1 MACPMHESS
10 FTSIHDLADSQILDI
25 LHLAEEFEQDRSR
38 YSDLGKGLIMGSLFM
53 EPSTRTRGSFESAM
67 LRLGGDV
74 ITVADAAT
82 SSIKKGET
90 LADTARIWSS
100 YCDLIVLRHPWEGS
114 ARAVADYA
122 GVPVINAGDGG
133 NEHPTQTLVDLYTLM
148 KEYGRIDGLSMAIC
162 GDLRKNRS
170 VHSLIYALLR
180 FGVNSYLISP
190 RGFGLPDH
198 VRSKIR
204 RTHGVDIQSE
214 SIGPFASLFE
224 SDVLAGAGV
233 AAADPEEIGL
243 DALYVTNT
251 EPHQLTMV
259 GRKGGRRRGALP
271 RSSRMS
277 LYLTRRQREREGSGE
292 SGSAPYP
299 RVTRSVLNRPAF
311 QQAIVMHPLPRV
323 DEIASDV
330 DEDHRSRYFQQASY
344 GVPVRQALVALV
356 TGRKSWSKPGEA
368 AHTRRIAAGLAG
380 MTCASDICVSA
391 REPASA
397 PPKFAIDV
405 VAREPAVSCY
415 YCGTG
420 SRPGCFRRGEHGV
433 VFHDIS
439 RLSQADIAGERDLFV
454 YPTVQAAAEDGL
466 EPSAYFDANGDRPG
480 SSG

>member
-1 MACPMHESS
+1 MHESS
-10 FTSIHDLADSQILDI
+10 FTSIHDLADSQIMDV
-25 LHLAEEFEQDRSR
+25 LHLAEEFEQDPSG
-38 YSDLGKGLIMGSLFM
+38 SADLGKGLIMGSLFM

-67 LRLGGDV
+67 LRLGGGV

-198 VRSKIR
+198 VRHKIR

-214 SIGPFASLFE
+214 AIGPFASLFE
-224 SDVLAGAGV
+224 SEALTGAGGT
-233 AAADPEEIGL
+233 AADPEEIGL

-259 GRKGGRRRGALP
+259 GRRGARRRGVLP

-277 LYLTRRQREREGSGE
+277 LYLTRRQRERERSDE
-292 SGSAPYP
+292 DVSAPYP
-299 RVTRSVLNRPAF
+299 RVTKSVLKRPEF

-323 DEIASDV
+323 DEIASEV

-356 TGRKSWSKPGEA
+356 TGKRPWSRPDETGITKRTAYGS
-368 AHTRRIAAGLAG
+368 RG
-380 MTCASDICVSA
+380 MKCTSDICVSV

-397 PPKFAIDV
+397 PPKFALDV
-405 VAREPAVSCY
+405 VAREPAVACY

-420 SRPGCFRRGEHGV
+420 SRPGCFRRGQRGV
-433 VFHDIS
+433 VYHDIS
-439 RLSQADIAGERDLFV
+439 RLTEVDMAGDRELFV
-454 YPTVQAAAEDGL
+454 YPSIQAAAEEGL
-466 EPSAYFDANGDRPG
+466 APSVFFDANGAR
-480 SSG
+480 SGKSD

>member
-1 MACPMHESS
+1 MHESS
-10 FTSIHDLADSQILDI
+10 FTSIHDLADSQILDV
-25 LHLAEEFEQDRSR
+25 LHLAEEFEQDRSG

-114 ARAVADYA
+114 ARAVADFA

-224 SDVLAGAGV
+224 SDVLAGTSG

-259 GRKGGRRRGALP
+259 GGKGGRRRGVLP
-271 RSSRMS
+271 PSRMS
-277 LYLTRRQREREGSGE
+277 LYLTRRQRERERSDE

-299 RVTRSVLNRPAF
+299 RVTRSVLNKPAF

-323 DEIASDV
+323 DEIAGDV

-356 TGRKSWSKPGEA
+356 TGRRSWSKPDEV
-368 AHTRRIAAGLAG
+368 AHTRRIATGLAG
-380 MTCASDICVSA
+380 MACASDICVSV

-397 PPKFAIDV
+397 PPKFALDV

-415 YCGTG
+415 YCGSG
-420 SRPGCFRRGEHGV
+420 CWPGCFKRGEHGV
-433 VFHDIS
+433 VYHDIS
-439 RLSQADIAGERDLFV
+439 RLSQADISGERELFV
-454 YPTVQAAAEDGL
+454 YPTATAAAEDGL
-466 EPSAYFDANGDRPG
+466 APSAFFDANGGKPG

>member
-1 MACPMHESS
+1 MHESS
-10 FTSIHDLADSQILDI
+10 FTSIHDLADSQIMDV
-25 LHLAEEFEQDRSR
+25 LHLAEEFEQDRSG

-114 ARAVADYA
+114 ARAVADFA

-198 VRSKIR
+198 VRNKIR

-224 SDVLAGAGV
+224 SDVLAGAGGT
-233 AAADPEEIGL
+233 AADPEEIGL

-259 GRKGGRRRGALP
+259 GRKGGRRRGVLP
-271 RSSRMS
+271 PSRMS
-277 LYLTRRQREREGSGE
+277 LYLTRRQRERERSDE

-299 RVTRSVLNRPAF
+299 RVTRSVLNKPAF

-356 TGRKSWSKPGEA
+356 TGRRSWSKPDEVA
-368 AHTRRIAAGLAG
+368 QTKRIATGLAG
-380 MTCASDICVSA
+380 MACASDICVA
-391 REPASA
+391 TREPASA
-397 PPKFAIDV
+397 PPKFALDV

-415 YCGTG
+415 YCGSG

-433 VFHDIS
+433 VYHEIS
-439 RLSQADIAGERDLFV
+439 RLSQADIAGERELFV
-454 YPTVQAAAEDGL
+454 YPTAKAAAEDGL
-466 EPSAYFDANGDRPG
+466 APSAFFDANGGKPG

>member
-1 MACPMHESS
+1 MHDSS
-10 FTSIHDLADSQILDI
+10 FTSIHDLADSQIMDI
-25 LHLAEEFEQDRSR
+25 LHLAEEFEQDRSGH
-38 YSDLGKGLIMGSLFM
+38 SDLGKGLIMGSLFM

-224 SDVLAGAGV
+224 SEVLAGAEGE
-233 AAADPEEIGL
+233 AADPEEIGL

-259 GRKGGRRRGALP
+259 GRKSGRRRGVLP

-277 LYLTRRQREREGSGE
+277 LYLTRRQTERERSDE

-356 TGRKSWSKPGEA
+356 TGRRSWSKPGEV

-380 MTCASDICVSA
+380 MTCSSDICVST

-397 PPKFAIDV
+397 PPKFALDV
-405 VAREPAVSCY
+405 VAREPAASCY

-433 VFHDIS
+433 VYHDIS
-439 RLSQADIAGERDLFV
+439 RLSAADIAGERELFV
-454 YPTVQAAAEDGL
+454 YPTSRAAAEDGL
-466 EPSAYFDANGDRPG
+466 EPSVYFDANGDKPG

>member
-1 MACPMHESS
+1 MHESS
-10 FTSIHDLADSQILDI
+10 FTSIHDLADSQIMDV

-38 YSDLGKGLIMGSLFM
+38 FSDLGGGLIMGSLFM

-74 ITVADAAT
+74 ITVSDAAT

-133 NEHPTQTLVDLYTLM
+133 NEHPTQTLVDLFTLM
-148 KEYGRIDGLSMAIC
+148 KEYGRIDGLNMAIC

-204 RTHGVDIQSE
+204 RNYGVDIQSE

-224 SDVLAGAGV
+224 SDALADAGGTT
-233 AAADPEEIGL
+233 ADPEEIGL

-259 GRKGGRRRGALP
+259 GRKGGRRRGASP
-271 RSSRMS
+271 RSSRLS
-277 LYLTRRQREREGSGE
+277 LYLTRRQRERERSDE

-299 RVTRSVLNRPAF
+299 RVTRSVLNRAAF

-344 GVPVRQALVALV
+344 GVPVRQALIALV
-356 TGRKSWSKPGEA
+356 TGRKSWSKPRDT
-368 AHTRRIAAGLAG
+368 AHTRRVAAGSAG
-380 MTCASDICVSA
+380 MTCANDICVSV

-397 PPKFAIDV
+397 PPKFALDV

-433 VFHDIS
+433 VYHDFS
-439 RLSQADIAGERDLFV
+439 RLNEADIAGERELFV
-454 YPTVQAAAEDGL
+454 YPTAQAAAEDGL
-466 EPSAYFDANGDRPG
+466 APSALFESAGSKPG
-480 SSG
+480 SSI

>member
-1 MACPMHESS
+1 MHESS
-10 FTSIHDLADSQILDI
+10 FTSIHDLTDSQIMDVLQ
-25 LHLAEEFEQDRSR
+25 LAEEFEQDRSG

-114 ARAVADYA
+114 AAAVAEFA

-133 NEHPTQTLVDLYTLM
+133 NEHPTQTLVDLFTLM

-204 RTHGVDIQSE
+204 RTYGVDIQSE
-214 SIGPFASLFE
+214 AIGPFASLFE
-224 SDVLAGAGV
+224 SDALTGAEGT
-233 AAADPEEIGL
+233 AADPEEIGL

-259 GRKGGRRRGALP
+259 GRKGGRRRGVLP
-271 RSSRMS
+271 RSSRLS
-277 LYLTRRQREREGSGE
+277 LYLTRRQRERE
-292 SGSAPYP
+292 
-299 RVTRSVLNRPAF
+299 RS
-311 QQAIVMHPLPRV
+311 
-323 DEIASDV
+323 DE
-330 DEDHRSRYFQQASY
+330 
-344 GVPVRQALVALV
+344 
-356 TGRKSWSKPGEA
+356 TGFRA
-368 AHTRRIAAGLAG
+368 
-380 MTCASDICVSA
+380 VSA
-391 REPASA
+391 GDKE
-397 PPKFAIDV
+397 
-405 VAREPAVSCY
+405 
-415 YCGTG
+415 
-420 SRPGCFRRGEHGV
+420 RPE
-433 VFHDIS
+433 
-439 RLSQADIAGERDLFV
+439 
-454 YPTVQAAAEDGL
+454 
-466 EPSAYFDANGDRPG
+466 
-480 SSG
+480 

>member
-1 MACPMHESS
+1 MHESS
-10 FTSIHDLADSQILDI
+10 FTSIHDLTDSQIMDVLQ
-25 LHLAEEFEQDRSR
+25 LAEEFEQDRSR

-114 ARAVADYA
+114 AAAVAEFA

-133 NEHPTQTLVDLYTLM
+133 NEHPTQTLVDLFTLM

-204 RTHGVDIQSE
+204 RTYGVDIQSE
-214 SIGPFASLFE
+214 AIGPFASLFE
-224 SDVLAGAGV
+224 SDSLADEGGT
-233 AAADPEEIGL
+233 AADPEEIGL

-259 GRKGGRRRGALP
+259 GRKGGRRRGVLP
-271 RSSRMS
+271 RSSRLS
-277 LYLTRRQREREGSGE
+277 LYLTRRQRERERPGE
-292 SGSAPYP
+292 GVTARYP
-299 RVTRSVLNRPAF
+299 RVTKSVLRRPAF

-323 DEIASDV
+323 DEIASEV

-344 GVPVRQALVALV
+344 GVPVRQALIALV
-356 TGRKSWSKPGEA
+356 SGRRQWSKPYETGHA
-368 AHTRRIAAGLAG
+368 KRVAAGMAG
-380 MTCASDICVSA
+380 MTCASDVCVSV

-397 PPKFAIDV
+397 PPKFAVDL
-405 VAREPAVSCY
+405 VARESSVACY

-433 VFHDIS
+433 VYHDIA
-439 RLSQADIAGERDLFV
+439 RLTEVDIAGDRELFV
-454 YPTVQAAAEDGL
+454 YPTIQAAADDGL
-466 EPSAYFDANGDRPG
+466 APSAYFDANGAQSG
-480 SSG
+480 SSNQG

>member
-1 MACPMHESS
+1 MHESS
-10 FTSIHDLADSQILDI
+10 FTSIHDLADSQIMDV
-25 LHLAEEFEQDRSR
+25 LHLAEEFEQDPSGF
-38 YSDLGKGLIMGSLFM
+38 SDLGKGLIMGSLFM

-67 LRLGGDV
+67 LRLGGGV

-133 NEHPTQTLVDLYTLM
+133 NEHPTQTLLDLYTLM

-190 RGFGLPDH
+190 KGFGLPAH

-204 RTHGVDIQSE
+204 RNYGVDIQSE

-224 SDVLAGAGV
+224 SDALPDADGTV
-233 AAADPEEIGL
+233 ADSDEIGL

-259 GRKGGRRRGALP
+259 GRKSGRKRGVLT
-271 RSSRMS
+271 RSSRLS
-277 LYLTRRQREREGSGE
+277 LYLTRRQRERERSDE

-344 GVPVRQALVALV
+344 GVPVRQALIALV
-356 TGRKSWSKPGEA
+356 TGRKSWSKPQDT
-368 AHTRRIAAGLAG
+368 AHTRRVATGSAG
-380 MTCASDICVSA
+380 MACASDICVSV

-397 PPKFAIDV
+397 PPKFLLDV

-433 VFHDIS
+433 VYHDFS
-439 RLSQADIAGERDLFV
+439 RLNEADIAGERALFV
-454 YPTVQAAAEDGL
+454 YPTAQAAAEDGL
-466 EPSAYFDANGDRPG
+466 APSALFESGGQKMG
-480 SSG
+480 SSN